1 MPNQDLQEIS
11 NTKAK
16 VRIYSRKSLTR
27 QSLSSYSRL
36 KIQGEYG
43 FVQRPRLKVCNIVL
57 NNYNTSSASQLR
69 RSTNPDG
76 SSELLQQSV
85 DIEPKSQI
93 KQNKWVFKSAK
104 KVTKIQKD
112 EKKQLKQAKIIS
124 LNKGVFISRINEAI
138 TKQNKNKIKSK
149 HKSISSSQINLYR
162 IYFVL

>member
-43 FVQRPRLKVCNIVL
+43 SVQRPRLKVCNIVL

-85 DIEPKSQI
+85 DIESKSQI
-93 KQNKWVFKSAK
+93 KQNK
-104 KVTKIQKD
+104 
-112 EKKQLKQAKIIS
+112 
-124 LNKGVFISRINEAI
+124 
-138 TKQNKNKIKSK
+138 
-149 HKSISSSQINLYR
+149 
-162 IYFVL
+162 